1 MFQQFDIAFLLQK
14 QKIHIFWETIVG
26 IFFIVCFSG
35 DVVYFVFCIFAQL
48 SLVSDHSYSNT
59 YFSLFLSSLQQLS
72 RVSLHEIG
80 EDRC

>member
-26 IFFIVCFSG
+26 IFFIVCFS
-35 DVVYFVFCIFAQL
+35 FVFCIFAQL

-80 EDRC
+80 EHRC